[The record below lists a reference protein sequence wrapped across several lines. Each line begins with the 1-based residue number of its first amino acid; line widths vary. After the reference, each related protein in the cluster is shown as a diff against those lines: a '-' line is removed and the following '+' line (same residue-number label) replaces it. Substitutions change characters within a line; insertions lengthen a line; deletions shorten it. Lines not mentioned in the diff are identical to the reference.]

1 MRTYIAGING
11 MVGSSIVRKFRDE
24 KIEVFGKSSNE
35 LDFTNREET
44 FRELKKVSPDVLIIA
59 AAKVGGIGANS
70 TYPVEFLTI
79 NLQLQI
85 NLLDAAH
92 AAGIKKVIFLGSS
105 CIYPKFAPQPIPES
119 SLLTGPLE
127 PTNEPYA
134 IAKISGVKL
143 VDAYRKEYGHNWISL
158 MPTNMYG
165 PNDNFDIETS
175 HVLPGLLHRFH
186 LAKIQGQSEVKLW
199 GDGTPLREFMHV
211 DDLAKAIFHLLEI
224 ETKESLFNIGSSS
237 ELSIFDLAK
246 LIARTVGFEGKI
258 AFDSEKPNGTLRKLL
273 DSSLIKKT
281 GWKAEISLEDGIK
294 SVYDWYLNN
303 HQEKVS

>member
-1 MRTYIAGING
+1 MKTYIAGING
-11 MVGSSIVRKFRDE
+11 MVGSSISRKLRDE
-24 KIEVFGKSSNE
+24 NIQVFGKSSKE
-35 LDFTNREET
+35 LDFTNREDT
-44 FRELKKVSPDVLIIA
+44 FRELNAISPDVLIIA

-70 TYPVEFLTI
+70 TYPVEFLTL
-79 NLQLQI
+79 NLQLQT

-92 AAGIKKVIFLGSS
+92 EANIGKVIFLGSS

-246 LIARTVGFEGKI
+246 IIARTVGFEGKI
-258 AFDSEKPNGTLRKLL
+258 AFDSEKPNGTPRKLL

-281 GWKAEISLEDGIK
+281 GWNAEISLEDGIK

>member
-1 MRTYIAGING
+1 MKTYIAGING
-11 MVGSSIVRKFRDE
+11 MVGSSISRKLRDE
-24 KIEVFGKSSNE
+24 KIEVFGKSSKE
-35 LDFTNREET
+35 LDFTNREDT
-44 FRELKKVSPDVLIIA
+44 FRELNAISPDVLIIA

-70 TYPVEFLTI
+70 TYPVEFLTL
-79 NLQLQI
+79 NLQLQT

-92 AAGIKKVIFLGSS
+92 EANIGKVIFLGSS

-186 LAKIQGQSEVKLW
+186 LAKIHGQSEVKLW

-258 AFDSEKPNGTLRKLL
+258 AFDSEKPNGTPRKLL

>member
-1 MRTYIAGING
+1 MKTYIAGING
-11 MVGSSIVRKFRDE
+11 MVGSSISRKLRDE
-24 KIEVFGKSSNE
+24 KIEVFGKSSKE
-35 LDFTNREET
+35 LDFTNREDT
-44 FRELKKVSPDVLIIA
+44 FRELNSISPDVLIIA

-70 TYPVEFLTI
+70 TYPVEFLTL
-79 NLQLQI
+79 NLQLQT

-92 AAGIKKVIFLGSS
+92 EANIGKVIFLGSS

-165 PNDNFDIETS
+165 PNDNFHIETS

-258 AFDSEKPNGTLRKLL
+258 AFDSEKPNGTPRKLL

>member
-1 MRTYIAGING
+1 

>member
-1 MRTYIAGING
+1 MKTYIAGING
-11 MVGSSIVRKFRDE
+11 MVGSSISRKLRDE
-24 KIEVFGKSSNE
+24 KIEVFGKSSKE
-35 LDFTNREET
+35 LDFTNREDT
-44 FRELKKVSPDVLIIA
+44 FRELNAISPDVLIIA

-70 TYPVEFLTI
+70 TYPVEILTL
-79 NLQLQI
+79 NLQLQT

-92 AAGIKKVIFLGSS
+92 EANIGKVIFLGSS

-165 PNDNFDIETS
+165 PNDNFHIETS

-258 AFDSEKPNGTLRKLL
+258 AFDSEKPNGTPRKLL

>member
-1 MRTYIAGING
+1 MKTYIAGING
-11 MVGSSIVRKFRDE
+11 MVGSSISRKFHDE
-24 KIEVFGKSSNE
+24 KIQVFGKSSEE
-35 LDFTNREET
+35 LDFTNREDT
-44 FRELKKVSPDVLIIA
+44 FRELNAISPDVLIIA

-70 TYPVEFLTI
+70 TYPVEFLTL
-79 NLQLQI
+79 NLQLQT

-92 AAGIKKVIFLGSS
+92 EANIGKVIFLGSS

-165 PNDNFDIETS
+165 PNDNFHIETS

-258 AFDSEKPNGTLRKLL
+258 AFDSEKPNGTPRKLL

>member
-1 MRTYIAGING
+1 MKTYIAGING
-11 MVGSSIVRKFRDE
+11 MVGSSISRKLRDE
-24 KIEVFGKSSNE
+24 KIEVFGKSSKE
-35 LDFTNREET
+35 LDFTNREDT
-44 FRELKKVSPDVLIIA
+44 FRELNAISPDVLIIA

-70 TYPVEFLTI
+70 TYPVEFLTL
-79 NLQLQI
+79 NLQLQT

-92 AAGIKKVIFLGSS
+92 EANIGKVIFLGSS

-165 PNDNFDIETS
+165 PNDNFHIETS

-186 LAKIQGQSEVKLW
+186 LAKIHGQSEVKLW

-258 AFDSEKPNGTLRKLL
+258 AFDSEKPNGTPRKLL

>member
-1 MRTYIAGING
+1 MKTYIAGING
-11 MVGSSIVRKFRDE
+11 MVGSSISRKFRDE
-24 KIEVFGKSSNE
+24 KIKVFGKSSKE
-35 LDFTNREET
+35 LDFTNREDT
-44 FRELKKVSPDVLIIA
+44 FRELNAISPDVLIIA

-70 TYPVEFLTI
+70 TYPVEFLTL
-79 NLQLQI
+79 NLQLQT

-92 AAGIKKVIFLGSS
+92 EANIRKVVFLGSS

-186 LAKIQGQSEVKLW
+186 LAKIEGQSEVKLW

-211 DDLAKAIFHLLEI
+211 DDLSKAIFHLLEI
-224 ETKESLFNIGSSS
+224 ETKESLFNIGSSL
-237 ELSIFDLAK
+237 ELSIFELAK

-258 AFDSEKPNGTLRKLL
+258 AFDSEKPNGTPRKLL

-281 GWKAEISLEDGIK
+281 GWKAEISLEEGIK

-303 HQEKVS
+303 HQEKV

>member
-1 MRTYIAGING
+1 MKTYIAGING
-11 MVGSSIVRKFRDE
+11 MVGSSISRKFCDE
-24 KIEVFGKSSNE
+24 NIQVFGKSSKE

-44 FRELKKVSPDVLIIA
+44 FRELIAISPDVLIIA

-70 TYPVEFLTI
+70 TYPVEFLTL
-79 NLQLQI
+79 NLQIQT

-92 AAGIKKVIFLGSS
+92 EANIGKVIFLGSS

-127 PTNEPYA
+127 STNEPYA

-143 VDAYRKEYGHNWISL
+143 VNAYRKEYGHNWISL

-165 PNDNFDIETS
+165 PNDNFNIETS

-186 LAKIQGQSEVKLW
+186 LAKIEGQSEVKLW

-211 DDLAKAIFHLLEI
+211 DDLSKAIFHLLEI
-224 ETKESLFNIGSSS
+224 ETKESLLNVGSSS

-246 LIARTVGFEGKI
+246 LIATTVGFEGKI
-258 AFDSEKPNGTLRKLL
+258 AFDSEKPNGTPRKLL
-273 DSSLIKKT
+273 DSSLIKST
-281 GWKAEISLEDGIK
+281 GWKAEISLEEGVK
-294 SVYDWYLNN
+294 SVYGWYLNN

>member
-1 MRTYIAGING
+1 MKTYIAGING
-11 MVGSSIVRKFRDE
+11 MVGSSISRKLRDE
-24 KIEVFGKSSNE
+24 KIEVFGKSSKE
-35 LDFTNREET
+35 LDFTNREDT
-44 FRELKKVSPDVLIIA
+44 FRELNAISPDVLIIA

-70 TYPVEFLTI
+70 TYPVEFLTL
-79 NLQLQI
+79 NLQLQT

-92 AAGIKKVIFLGSS
+92 EANIGKVIFLGSS

-165 PNDNFDIETS
+165 PHDNFDIETS

-258 AFDSEKPNGTLRKLL
+258 AFDSEKPNGTPRKLL

>member
-1 MRTYIAGING
+1 
-11 MVGSSIVRKFRDE
+11 MVGSSIARKFRDE
-24 KIEVFGKSSNE
+24 KIEVFGKSSKE

-44 FRELKKVSPDVLIIA
+44 FKELKNISPDVLIIA

-79 NLQLQI
+79 NLQLQT

-92 AAGIKKVIFLGSS
+92 AADIKKVIFLGSS

-143 VDAYRKEYGHNWISL
+143 VDSYRKEYGRNWISL

-175 HVLPGLLHRFH
+175 HVLPGLLHRIH
-186 LAKIQGQSEVKLW
+186 VAKTTGQQEIRIW

-211 DDLAKAIFHLLEI
+211 DDLSSAVFHLLEI
-224 ETKESLFNIGSSS
+224 ETGESLFNVGSSQ
-237 ELSIFDLAK
+237 EISIHDLAK
-246 LIARTVGFEGKI
+246 LIARSVGFKGQI
-258 AFDSEKPNGTLRKLL
+258 AFDPEKPNGTPRKLL
-273 DSSLIKKT
+273 DSALIKET
-281 GWKAEISLEDGIK
+281 GWKPRITLEDGIK

-303 HQEKVS
+303 YQEKVL

>member
-1 MRTYIAGING
+1 MKTYIAGING
-11 MVGSSIVRKFRDE
+11 MVGSSISRKLRDE
-24 KIEVFGKSSNE
+24 KIEVFGKSSRE
-35 LDFTNREET
+35 LDFTNREDT
-44 FRELKKVSPDVLIIA
+44 FRELNAISPDVLIIA

-70 TYPVEFLTI
+70 TYPVEFLTL
-79 NLQLQI
+79 NLQLQT

-92 AAGIKKVIFLGSS
+92 EANIGKVIFLGSS

-258 AFDSEKPNGTLRKLL
+258 AFDSEKPNGTPRKLL

>member
-11 MVGSSIVRKFRDE
+11 MVGSSIARKFRDE
-24 KIEVFGKSSNE
+24 KIEVFGKSSKE

-44 FRELKKVSPDVLIIA
+44 FKELKNISPDVLIIA

-79 NLQLQI
+79 NLQLQT

-92 AAGIKKVIFLGSS
+92 AADIKKVIFLGSS

-143 VDAYRKEYGHNWISL
+143 VDSYRKEYGRNWISL

-186 LAKIQGQSEVKLW
+186 VAKTTGQQEIRIW

-211 DDLAKAIFHLLEI
+211 DDLSSAVFHLLEI
-224 ETKESLFNIGSSS
+224 ETRESLFNVGSSQ
-237 ELSIFDLAK
+237 EISIHDLAQ
-246 LIARTVGFEGKI
+246 LLARTVGYKGQI
-258 AFDSEKPNGTLRKLL
+258 AFDPEKPNGTPRKLL
-273 DSSLIKKT
+273 DSTLIKET
-281 GWKAEISLEDGIK
+281 GWKPRITLEDGIK

-303 HQEKVS
+303 YQEKVL

>member
-11 MVGSSIVRKFRDE
+11 MVGSSIARVFRDE
-24 KIEVFGKSSNE
+24 KIEVFGKSSKE

-44 FRELKKVSPDVLIIA
+44 FKELKKVSPDVLIIA

-70 TYPVEFLTI
+70 SYPVEFLTI

-92 AAGIKKVIFLGSS
+92 AADIKKVIFLGSS

-224 ETKESLFNIGSSS
+224 ETNESLFNIGSSS

-258 AFDSEKPNGTLRKLL
+258 AFDSEKPNGTPRKLL

>member
-1 MRTYIAGING
+1 MKTYIAGING
-11 MVGSSIVRKFRDE
+11 MVGSSISRKLRDE
-24 KIEVFGKSSNE
+24 KIEVFGKSSKD
-35 LDFTNREET
+35 LDFTNREDT
-44 FRELKKVSPDVLIIA
+44 FRELNAISPDVLIIA

-70 TYPVEFLTI
+70 TYPVEFLTL
-79 NLQLQI
+79 NLQLQT

-92 AAGIKKVIFLGSS
+92 EANIGKVIFLGSS

-165 PNDNFDIETS
+165 PNDNFHIETS

-258 AFDSEKPNGTLRKLL
+258 AFDSEKPNGTPRKLL

>member
-1 MRTYIAGING
+1 MKTYIAGING
-11 MVGSSIVRKFRDE
+11 MVGSSISRKLRDE
-24 KIEVFGKSSNE
+24 KIEVFGKSSKE
-35 LDFTNREET
+35 LDFTNREDT
-44 FRELKKVSPDVLIIA
+44 FRELNAISPDVLIIA

-70 TYPVEFLTI
+70 TYPVEFLTL
-79 NLQLQI
+79 NLQLQT

-92 AAGIKKVIFLGSS
+92 EANIGKVIFLGSS

-165 PNDNFDIETS
+165 PNDNFHIETS

-258 AFDSEKPNGTLRKLL
+258 AFDSEKPNGTPRKLL

>member
-1 MRTYIAGING
+1 MKLYIAGING
-11 MVGSSIVRKFRDE
+11 MVGSSIARKFRDE
-24 KIEVFGKSSNE
+24 KIQVFGESSKE
-35 LDFTNREET
+35 LDFTNRKDT
-44 FRELKKVSPDVLIIA
+44 FQKLKAISPDVLIIA

-70 TYPVEFLTI
+70 TYPVEFLTL
-79 NLQLQI
+79 NLQLQS

-92 AAGIKKVIFLGSS
+92 AADIEKVIFLGSS
-105 CIYPKFAPQPIPES
+105 CIYPKFASQPISES

-127 PTNEPYA
+127 QTNEPYA
-134 IAKISGVKL
+134 IAKISGIKL
-143 VDAYRKEYGHNWISL
+143 VDAYRKEYGRHWISL

-175 HVLPGLLHRFH
+175 HVVPGLLHRFH
-186 LAKIQGQSEVKLW
+186 VAKIKEQSQVKLW

-211 DDLAKAIFHLLEI
+211 DDLSRAIFQLLET
-224 ETKESLFNIGSSS
+224 ETKESLFNVGSSS

-246 LIARTVGFEGKI
+246 LIARTVGFEGNI
-258 AFDSEKPNGTLRKLL
+258 AFDPEKPNGTPRKLL
-273 DSSLIKKT
+273 DSSLLQKT
-281 GWKAEISLEDGIK
+281 GWKAEISLEEGVK

>member
-1 MRTYIAGING
+1 MKTYIAGING
-11 MVGSSIVRKFRDE
+11 MVGSSISRKLRDE
-24 KIEVFGKSSNE
+24 KIEVFGKSSKE
-35 LDFTNREET
+35 LDFTNREDT
-44 FRELKKVSPDVLIIA
+44 FRELNAISPDVLIIA

-70 TYPVEFLTI
+70 TYPVEFLTL
-79 NLQLQI
+79 NLQLQT

-92 AAGIKKVIFLGSS
+92 EANIGKVIFLGSS

-165 PNDNFDIETS
+165 PNDNFHIETS

-246 LIARTVGFEGKI
+246 IIARTVGFEGKI
-258 AFDSEKPNGTLRKLL
+258 AFDSEKPNGTPRKLL

>member
-1 MRTYIAGING
+1 
-11 MVGSSIVRKFRDE
+11 MVGSSIARKFRDE
-24 KIEVFGKSSNE
+24 KLDVFGKSSKK
-35 LDFTNREET
+35 LDFTNRDET
-44 FRELKKVSPDVLIIA
+44 FKELKDISPDVLIIA

-79 NLQLQI
+79 NLQLQS

-92 AAGIKKVIFLGSS
+92 AADIKKVIFLGSS
-105 CIYPKFAPQPIPES
+105 CIYPKFASQPIPES

-186 LAKIQGQSEVKLW
+186 LAKIEGQSEVKLW

-246 LIARTVGFEGKI
+246 IIARTVGFEGKI
-258 AFDSEKPNGTLRKLL
+258 AFDSEKPNGTPRKLL

-303 HQEKVS
+303 HQEKVL

>member
-1 MRTYIAGING
+1 MKTYIAGING
-11 MVGSSIVRKFRDE
+11 MVGSSISRKLRDE
-24 KIEVFGKSSNE
+24 NIQVFGKSSKE
-35 LDFTNREET
+35 LDFTNREDT
-44 FRELKKVSPDVLIIA
+44 FRELNAISPDVLIIA

-70 TYPVEFLTI
+70 TYPVEFLTL
-79 NLQLQI
+79 NLQLQT

-92 AAGIKKVIFLGSS
+92 EANIGKVIFLGSS

-211 DDLAKAIFHLLEI
+211 DDLAKAIFHLLEV

-258 AFDSEKPNGTLRKLL
+258 AFDSEKPNGTPRKLL

-281 GWKAEISLEDGIK
+281 GWNAEISLEDGIK

>member
-1 MRTYIAGING
+1 MKTYIAGING
-11 MVGSSIVRKFRDE
+11 MVGSSISRKLRDE
-24 KIEVFGKSSNE
+24 NIQVFGKSSKE
-35 LDFTNREET
+35 LDFTNREDT
-44 FRELKKVSPDVLIIA
+44 FRELNAISPDVLIIA

-70 TYPVEFLTI
+70 TYPVEFLTL
-79 NLQLQI
+79 NLQLQT

-92 AAGIKKVIFLGSS
+92 EANIGKVIFLGSS

-258 AFDSEKPNGTLRKLL
+258 AFDSEKPNGTPRKLL

-281 GWKAEISLEDGIK
+281 GWNAEISLEDGIK

>member
-1 MRTYIAGING
+1 MKTYIAGING
-11 MVGSSIVRKFRDE
+11 MVGSSISRKFLDE
-24 KIEVFGKSSNE
+24 KLQVFGKSSKE
-35 LDFTNREET
+35 LEFKNREDT
-44 FRELKKVSPDVLIIA
+44 FRELNAISPDVLIIA

-70 TYPVEFLTI
+70 TYPVEFLTL
-79 NLQLQI
+79 NLQLQT

-92 AAGIKKVIFLGSS
+92 QANIGKVIFLGSS

-186 LAKIQGQSEVKLW
+186 LAKIEGQTEVKLW

-211 DDLAKAIFHLLEI
+211 DDLSKAIFHLLEI
-224 ETKESLFNIGSSS
+224 ETKESLLNVGSSS

-258 AFDSEKPNGTLRKLL
+258 AFDSGKPNGTPRKLL

-281 GWKAEISLEDGIK
+281 GWKAEISLEDGVK

-303 HQEKVS
+303 HQEKV

>member
-1 MRTYIAGING
+1 MKTYIAGING
-11 MVGSSIVRKFRDE
+11 MVGSSISRKFLDE
-24 KIEVFGKSSNE
+24 KLQVFGKSSKE
-35 LDFTNREET
+35 LDFTNREDT
-44 FRELKKVSPDVLIIA
+44 FRELNAISPDVLIIA

-70 TYPVEFLTI
+70 TYPVEFLTL
-79 NLQLQI
+79 NLQLQT

-92 AAGIKKVIFLGSS
+92 QANIGKVIFLGSS

-186 LAKIQGQSEVKLW
+186 LAKIEGQTEVKLW

-211 DDLAKAIFHLLEI
+211 DDLSKAIFHLLEI
-224 ETKESLFNIGSSS
+224 ETKESLLNVGSSS

-258 AFDSEKPNGTLRKLL
+258 AFDSGKPNGTPRKLL

-281 GWKAEISLEDGIK
+281 GWKAEISLEDGVK

-303 HQEKVS
+303 HQEKV

>member
-1 MRTYIAGING
+1 MKTYIAGING
-11 MVGSSIVRKFRDE
+11 MVGSSISQKFRDE
-24 KIEVFGKSSNE
+24 KIEVFGKSSKE
-35 LDFTNREET
+35 LDFTNREDT
-44 FRELKKVSPDVLIIA
+44 FRELNAISPDVLIIA

-70 TYPVEFLTI
+70 TYPVEFLTL
-79 NLQLQI
+79 NLQLQT

-92 AAGIKKVIFLGSS
+92 EANIGKVIFLGSS

-258 AFDSEKPNGTLRKLL
+258 AFDSEKPNGTPRKLL